1 MTLEEQI
8 EAAIAEGSVSAVKEL
23 IEQASAPLSSQ
34 LEEVSAERDRY
45 RGQLHSEK
53 VGRAFSES
61 AFLADKIS
69 APADIMA
76 AMFGKHFA
84 VAENGEVIAVD
95 ADGNPTPSRVNFGKP
110 AGLDEAIEAIVE
122 AYPNKEALLRSAT
135 APASVPRHTPSA
147 HQTPNGNKT
156 LTRGQ
161 FDALGA
167 RDRMARMKEG
177 YRIVDA

>member
-8 EAAIAEGSVSAVKEL
+8 EAAITEGSVSAVKEL
-23 IEQASAPLSSQ
+23 IEQASAPLLSQ
-34 LEEVSAERDRY
+34 LEEVSVERDRY

-53 VGRAFSES
+53 IARAFSES
-61 AFLADKIS
+61 AFLADKVS

-95 ADGNPTPSRVNFGKP
+95 SDGNPTPSRVNIGKP
-110 AGLDEAIEAIVE
+110 AGLDEAIEAIVN
-122 AYPNKEALLRSAT
+122 AYPDKDALLKG
-135 APASVPRHTPSA
+135 ASVHRHTPSEHQA
-147 HQTPNGNKT
+147 HNGAKT

-167 RDRMARMKEG
+167 RDRMARMKGG